1 MNDICLNLQNIQN
14 RIAQVCKKINRSV
27 HDVQLLAVSK
37 TFGPDAIAQA
47 VTAGQRTFGENYV
60 AEAVTKIQHFSAH
73 RPELHW
79 HMIGSIQ
86 SNKTKTI
93 AQHFQWVHSVDR
105 LKIAQKLSTYR
116 PELLPDL
123 QICLEVNVSN
133 EANKGGLAPDEVKP
147 VALEVARLPRLQL
160 RGLMCIPQPAVDFE
174 VQRKPFALLRE
185 LFLDLQRAGLPLD
198 TLSMGMSDDL
208 EAAICEGATIIRVGR
223 GIFGARHYGKPH
235 DET

>member
-1 MNDICLNLQNIQN
+1 MNDICLNLQNIQS
-14 RIAQVCKKINRSV
+14 RIAQVCEKINRSV

-37 TFGPDAIAQA
+37 TFGANAIAQA
-47 VTAGQRTFGENYV
+47 AVAGQRAFGENYV
-60 AEAVTKIQHFSAH
+60 AEAVTKIQHFAEQSS
-73 RPELHW
+73 ELQW

-86 SNKTKTI
+86 SNKTKAI

-116 PELLPDL
+116 PESLPNL

-133 EANKGGLAPDEVKP
+133 EVNKGGLAPEEVKA

-160 RGLMCIPQPAVDFE
+160 RGLMCIPEPAVDFE
-174 VQRKPFALLRE
+174 TQRRPFALLHE
-185 LFLDLQRAGLPLD
+185 LFLELQQAGLPLD

-208 EAAICEGATIIRVGR
+208 EAAICEGSTIIRVGR

-235 DET
+235 EGQ